1 MANEL
6 VDNFVA
12 NLNILDGE
20 IDRISRGAD
29 DIKQAFSA
37 IKTIPEG
44 TKINQLASYIDF
56 YGAKIVPGNKEP
68 IKTMNGA
75 EYYGT
80 VSAAQLGTFQDGKSV
95 TGSNFSA
102 ACKITDGTAFND
114 VITWHKFKFND
125 EVILIAEK
133 PIRYAIAWMHIARA
147 GCVFGQRKLKI
158 GGLNYKVSL
167 LRGMTKEINSSA
179 ALDEASE
186 WNRLLVPLI
195 SGQYA
200 SWGTNKSAADLG
212 IVSGNGGYSWCQE
225 TTSESSNSNYRLLIG
240 YSSPVYAYYGSVDS
254 TSTGFGFRPALRFT
268 F

>member
-6 VDNFVA
+6 VDSFVA
-12 NLNILDGE
+12 NLNTLDRE
-20 IDRISRGAD
+20 IDRIAQGAE
-29 DIKQAFSA
+29 DIRQAFSPLVH
-37 IKTIPEG
+37 IPEG
-44 TKINQLASYIDF
+44 TKIDKLAGYIDF
-56 YGAKIVPGNKEP
+56 YGAKLVPGNKEP

-80 VSAAQLGTFQDGKSV
+80 VSAAQLGTLPDGKSV
-95 TGSNFSA
+95 TGSNFAA

-114 VITWHKFKFND
+114 VLTWHKFKFND

-133 PIRYAIAWMHIARA
+133 PIRYGIAWMHIARA
-147 GCVFGQRKLKI
+147 GCVFGQCKLKI
-158 GGLNYKVSL
+158 GGLNYKVTL
-167 LRGMTKEINSSA
+167 LRGMTQEINSSA
-179 ALDEASE
+179 RMDEASE

-200 SWGTNKSAADLG
+200 SWGTNKSASDLG

-225 TTSESSNSNYRLLIG
+225 TTSESSNSNYRLLMG
-240 YSSPVYAYYGSVDS
+240 YSSPVYAYYNTVASAS
-254 TSTGFGFRPALRFT
+254 TNVGFRPALRFT